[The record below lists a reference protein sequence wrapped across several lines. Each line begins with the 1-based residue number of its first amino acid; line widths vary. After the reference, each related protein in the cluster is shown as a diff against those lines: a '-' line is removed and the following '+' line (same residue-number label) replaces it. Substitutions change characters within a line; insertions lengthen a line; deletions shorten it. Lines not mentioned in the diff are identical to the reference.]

1 MGTGPGS
8 DAGKSLE
15 KRSLFLAGFTLIEL
29 VMVVVLLGLLAIVAI
44 PKYYNLQNDANLAA
58 EKGVVGAV
66 RAGIH
71 TYFAKNKAYPAT
83 LDSAT
88 SAVCSITNMCFNTV
102 LDQNGVTS
110 GWTKTA
116 SLSYQSSAGNTY
128 IYKPSDGSF
137 MSSSTPLGSTFSEVT
152 GNMIALTQS
161 FFDANGRWPRSF
173 GDYRYT
179 DLGLNP
185 ADWSGVV
192 YDGLIYGTGGSR
204 VSIRPGAG
212 WTITAMGLDGVNRVL
227 KSSTGWDLWYDM
239 ATSQWYFH
247 DITPSQAIDIST
259 MQKTQS

>member
-1 MGTGPGS
+1 M
-8 DAGKSLE
+8 
-15 KRSLFLAGFTLIEL
+15 I
-29 VMVVVLLGLLAIVAI
+29 MVLLGLLAIVAI
-44 PKYYNLQNDANLAA
+44 PKYYNLQADANLAA
-58 EKGVVGAV
+58 EKGVAGAV

-71 TYFAKNKAYPAT
+71 TYFSKNRTYPAT

-88 SAVCSITNMCFNTV
+88 QAACSVANKCFGTV
-102 LDQNGVTS
+102 LDQEGVTS

-116 SLSYQSSAGNTY
+116 SLGYQSSAGNTY

-137 MSSSTPLGSTFSEVT
+137 VSSSTPLGSTFSEIT
-152 GNMIALTQS
+152 GNMIDLTQS
-161 FFDANGRWPRSF
+161 FYDTNGRWPRSF

-204 VSIRPGAG
+204 LSIKPGEG
-212 WTITAMGLDGVNRVL
+212 WAITVMGLDGVSRVL
-227 KSSTGWDLWYDM
+227 RPSDRWNLWYDM
-239 ATSQWYFH
+239 PTSQWYYH